1 MNKRNTIK
9 VLLDTVKYTSKPE
22 ENINLISNR
31 LIDNLTEINIE
42 DLAKEVTAPNGK
54 SWCPAIFK
62 GNRKNNNWNSQQ
74 IFALDFD
81 KGADFIKILDRFKE
95 YSLDCTFAYST
106 FSDSPEL
113 PKYRMV
119 WQLEEVITNIE
130 ERKAIQDA
138 LTIVANEADKVP
150 ANKSDVDLKSNDE
163 ARLFFGG
170 KKLIYENYNYY
181 LNINLLKTAASSIC
195 VAPFS
200 EKNKGKKINN
210 LKKKFYVEDKRSLLN
225 IYLSNEHISSILDSD
240 NNKVPT
246 TLQHIDFNEL
256 RQRVKILDDLINYK
270 WLYYHQ
276 LLGLAMN
283 LIYIKGGEKLY
294 KKCLQDSGHPYE
306 IKHFDLPSICKK
318 YKYFPQSLENFSP
331 YEDDWQYTNLLSAA
345 KLERGTVRRIKEPN
359 LMKLIE
365 AEALLDKTLNEAL
378 TDTSNSIWIIRKATG
393 LGGTEKLLDLEKNIT
408 IALPNHS
415 LKAEISKRFKSDH
428 LITPDLPIDSID
440 VELKNKLNYLYS
452 IGAITTAHQLIKEES
467 KRNTTLANYLQDTIK
482 AFTSEQTV
490 LTTHSKALFVD
501 FDKHDTVIFDED
513 PLSSICI
520 LEIADVTLDDLNR
533 LVHNISDSADKDNLK
548 KYVDIIT
555 RGLFNCVEL
564 TKEVSFNDID
574 AIENAV
580 LADKN
585 YNSSILKFLRS
596 DYYSLDSNEI
606 SKLFFLKHN
615 SLNSEILVN
624 KKIIIISA
632 TANEYIY
639 KQLYGDRVKFIDIS
653 KVGLQGAIIQDT
665 KYSLSRASLKNENVY
680 TQIQNQV
687 KDLPVITFSAY
698 KHLFPNAVPDIH
710 YGKCTGFDDFK
721 GKDLA
726 VVGTPHFK
734 VVQYLLYAKALGIK
748 ICPQDFRLELSRV
761 IHNDIEF
768 RITTFTKRELQ
779 LIQFH
784 FIEEQLI
791 QAIGRARALREPCIV
806 YLYSGYPLPEA
817 CLTDE
822 EKTREET
829 RVKRLKEEKLEKD
842 RIELEQQLSL
852 IPF

>member
-1 MNKRNTIK
+1 MNKENTIK
-9 VLLDTVKYTSKPE
+9 VLLDIVKYTSKPSGKE
-22 ENINLISNR
+22 IGLISNR
-31 LIDNLTEINIE
+31 LNDQLTEITIE
-42 DLAKEVTAPNGK
+42 KLAKELTYPNGK
-54 SWCPAIFK
+54 SWCPAIFTRSR
-62 GNRKNNNWNSQQ
+62 GNDYWYSQQ

-81 KGADFIKILDRFKE
+81 KGSDFRKILYRFKE
-95 YSLDCTFAYST
+95 YNLDCTFAYST

-119 WQLEEVITNIE
+119 WQLEEVITDIG
-130 ERKAIQDA
+130 EREAIQDA
-138 LTIVANEADKVP
+138 LTIVANEADNVS
-150 ANKSDVDLKSNDE
+150 ADESDVDLMSNDK

-170 KKLIYENYNYY
+170 KNLIYKNYNYY
-181 LNINLLKTAASSIC
+181 LDINLLKTAASSIC
-195 VAPFS
+195 VAPIS

-210 LKKKFYVEDKRSLLN
+210 LQKKFNVEDKRSLLN
-225 IYLSNEHISSILDSD
+225 IYLSNEHISSIPNSD
-240 NNKVPT
+240 NNRVPT
-246 TLQHIDFNEL
+246 TVQHIDFNKL
-256 RQRVKILDDLINYK
+256 SQRVRILDDLMNGK
-270 WLYYHQ
+270 WLYYRQ

-294 KKCLQDSGHPYE
+294 KKCLQNSGHPYE
-306 IKHFDLPSICKK
+306 SKHFDLPSICKK
-318 YKYFPQSLENFSP
+318 YKYFPQSLENFSS

-359 LMKLIE
+359 LMKLTE

-378 TDTSNSIWIIRKATG
+378 TDTSNGIWIIRKATG

-415 LKAEISKRFKSDH
+415 LKAEISKRFKSNH

-501 FDKHDTVIFDED
+501 FDKHNTVIFDED
-513 PLSSICI
+513 PLSSI

-555 RGLFNCVEL
+555 RGLFNCVEP
-564 TKEVSFNDID
+564 TKEVIFNDID
-574 AIENAV
+574 VIENAV

-615 SLNSEILVN
+615 SLNSEILAN

-653 KVGLQGAIIQDT
+653 KVELQGAIIQDT

-726 VVGTPHFK
+726 VVGTPHIK

-791 QAIGRARALREPCIV
+791 QSVGRARALREPCIV

-822 EKTREET
+822 DKIREET

>member
-1 MNKRNTIK
+1 
-9 VLLDTVKYTSKPE
+9 
-22 ENINLISNR
+22 
-31 LIDNLTEINIE
+31 
-42 DLAKEVTAPNGK
+42 
-54 SWCPAIFK
+54 
-62 GNRKNNNWNSQQ
+62 
-74 IFALDFD
+74 
-81 KGADFIKILDRFKE
+81 
-95 YSLDCTFAYST
+95 
-106 FSDSPEL
+106 
-113 PKYRMV
+113 
-119 WQLEEVITNIE
+119 
-130 ERKAIQDA
+130 
-138 LTIVANEADKVP
+138 
-150 ANKSDVDLKSNDE
+150 
-163 ARLFFGG
+163 
-170 KKLIYENYNYY
+170 
-181 LNINLLKTAASSIC
+181 
-195 VAPFS
+195 
-200 EKNKGKKINN
+200 
-210 LKKKFYVEDKRSLLN
+210 
-225 IYLSNEHISSILDSD
+225 
-240 NNKVPT
+240 
-246 TLQHIDFNEL
+246 
-256 RQRVKILDDLINYK
+256 
-270 WLYYHQ
+270 
-276 LLGLAMN
+276 
-283 LIYIKGGEKLY
+283 
-294 KKCLQDSGHPYE
+294 
-306 IKHFDLPSICKK
+306 
-318 YKYFPQSLENFSP
+318 
-331 YEDDWQYTNLLSAA
+331 
-345 KLERGTVRRIKEPN
+345 
-359 LMKLIE
+359 MKLTE
-365 AEALLDKTLNEAL
+365 AEALLDKTFNEAL
-378 TDTSNSIWIIRKATG
+378 TDTSNNIWIIRKATG
-393 LGGTEKLLDLEKNIT
+393 LGGTEKLLDLENIT

-415 LKAEISKRFKSDH
+415 LKSEISKRFKSNH

-440 VELKNKLNYLYS
+440 LELKNKLNYLYS
-452 IGAITTAHQLIKEES
+452 IGAVTTAHQLIKEES
-467 KRNTTLANYLQDTIK
+467 KTNITLANYLQDTIK

-513 PLSSICI
+513 PLSSI

-533 LVHNISDSADKDNLK
+533 LVHNISDSADKANLK
-548 KYVDIIT
+548 KYVAIIT
-555 RGLFNCVEL
+555 CGLFNCVEP

-596 DYYSLDSNEI
+596 DYYLLDSNEI

-615 SLNSEILVN
+615 SLNSEILAN

-639 KQLYGDRVKFIDIS
+639 KQLYGERVKFIDIS

-710 YGKCTGFDDFK
+710 YGKCTGSDEFK

-726 VVGTPHFK
+726 VIGTPHIK
-734 VVQYLLYAKALGIK
+734 VVQYLLYAKALEIK

-791 QAIGRARALREPCIV
+791 QAVGRARALREPCIV

-829 RVKRLKEEKLEKD
+829 RVKRLKEEKLEKH